1 VAESIVIA
9 ARRGDDHA
17 FARIVEHYDAR
28 LRMLAFQVLR
38 DRDAMDDAL
47 QDAYVSAFRALPQF
61 RGDAALSSWL
71 YRIVYNACLA
81 LARRRSP
88 QPLDDAEGADLAFGE
103 QPDPFDA
110 AASRSRL
117 AAALAKL
124 PSEQRAVVVLVLWD
138 GLGYESAAHVLGV
151 PVGTVS
157 SRLTNARVRLR
168 RLLTDSEEAG
178 RD

>member
-38 DRDAMDDAL
+38 DGDAMDDAL
-47 QDAYVSAFRALPQF
+47 QDAYISAFRALPKF

-81 LARRRSP
+81 LVRRRLP
-88 QPLDDAEGADLAFGE
+88 QPVDDAGGADPSGSGA
-103 QPDPFDA
+103 PDPFDA
-110 AASRSRL
+110 AASRSSL
-117 AAALAKL
+117 ASALAKL
-124 PSEQRAVVVLVLWD
+124 PPEQRAAVVLVLWD
-138 GLGYESAAHVLGV
+138 GLDYESAAHVLGV

-157 SRLTNARVRLR
+157 SRLTNGRARLR